1 MRTLKNLF
9 KIIRYAGAIFIV
21 FLLWLPIYYGIEV
34 QAIYIISVL
43 LLIIY
48 GRNRNDRQLP

>member
-1 MRTLKNLF
+1 MKTLKNLF
-9 KIIRYAGAIFIV
+9 WIIRYAGALFIL
-21 FLLWLPIYYGIEV
+21 FLLWLPIYFKVEV

-48 GRNRNDRQLP
+48 GRNRNN